1 MSIDGIKMGRIS
13 KNTKQKVLNENKNN
27 RDEDESDYE
36 EENIS
41 AIKLNGN

>member
-1 MSIDGIKMGRIS
+1 MGRIS